1 MADTTIKFLSY
12 DGLQQYDGLVKQ
24 YVNNAVATGVA
35 TSFKGVSLS
44 DGKLQFWTELPFE
57 NENGILE
64 GLTPAYEITLP
75 KEDLTH
81 FMELVDGAVEGNIA
95 TFGENG
101 QVIDGNV
108 KLADIATKAEVK
120 EVADALDAYEEA
132 NDAAV
137 KEVKEAVEAIEA
149 DYLTSVDKTELSD
162 AIAAEKE
169 RAEGIEGG
177 LETRL
182 AAVEADYLV
191 EADKTELANAIK
203 AITDDYL
210 VEADKT
216 ALQEAIDKVAEDLV
230 AEAEVARAAE
240 KVNADAIAAEKER
253 AEAAEKVNAD
263 AIAAI
268 KEDVDAFFL
277 NADMTESAKD
287 TLKELQEYIASD
299 ETGAAAMAASIKEN
313 ADDIDAL
320 EGRMDTVEGA
330 VATKAEQAD
339 LEAEVERATKAE
351 AQALTDAKAYTDA
364 EVLKD
369 RNRLDALEA
378 KFDGE
383 DSVADQIADAL
394 EEAKGYTDAEVK
406 KLAEGAVAAN
416 AEEIAKIN
424 DAETGILK
432 QAKDYVDGKDSAMNA
447 RVEALEAIDHDH
459 DNKDVLDGITAEQV
473 EAWDAAEQNAKDY
486 VDGLN
491 TAMDARVKVVEEAS
505 ATHAKQADL
514 EAEVQA
520 RKDADAAIEAKIGEV
535 AEGKTVVG
543 MIADAQAAAT
553 YDDEEVRGLISDN
566 ADAIDAINNEETG
579 ILKQAKDYTD
589 AEVKALA
596 DSLVEISTSEIN
608 ALFGI
613 TE

>member
-1 MADTTIKFLSY
+1 MAEIKFLSY
-12 DGLQQYDGLVKQ
+12 TGLSQYDALIKG
-24 YVNNAVATGVA
+24 YVNDAVATGIA

-44 DGKLQFWTELPFE
+44 EGKLQFWTELPMGTE
-57 NENGILE
+57 EK
-64 GLTPAYEITLP
+64 PAYEVTLP

-95 TFGENG
+95 SFGANG

-108 KLADIATKAEVK
+108 KLADLATKAEVK

-137 KEVKEAVEAIEA
+137 KEVKDAVEALDEKVGDLPEGTDATTVIEYINKKTEGIATDAALAELQDTVDAIEA

-162 AIAAEKE
+162 AI
-169 RAEGIEGG
+169 
-177 LETRL
+177 
-182 AAVEADYLV
+182 V
-191 EADKTELANAIK
+191 
-203 AITDDYL
+203 
-210 VEADKT
+210 
-216 ALQEAIDKVAEDLV
+216 
-230 AEAEVARAAE
+230 
-240 KVNADAIAAEKER
+240 AEKER

-383 DSVADQIADAL
+383 DSVADQIGAAL
-394 EEAKGYTDAEVK
+394 EEAKEYTDA
-406 KLAEGAVAAN
+406 LAEGAVADNTA
-416 AEEIAKIN
+416 AIEAIN

-432 QAKDYVDGKDSAMNA
+432 QAKDYVDGKDSAMNT
-447 RVEALEAIDHDH
+447 RVEAL
-459 DNKDVLDGITAEQV
+459 
-473 EAWDAAEQNAKDY
+473 
-486 VDGLN
+486 
-491 TAMDARVKVVEEAS
+491 EEAS
-505 ATHAKQADL
+505 ATHATAAALAD
-514 EAEVQA
+514 EVQA

-535 AEGKTVVG
+535 AEGKTVVEMIAG
-543 MIADAQAAAT
+543 ADAEVRELIEALDENKADKDQVAEDIADA
-553 YDDEEVRGLISDN
+553 
-566 ADAIDAINNEETG
+566 
-579 ILKQAKDYTD
+579 
-589 AEVKALA
+589 VKAEEDARIEAVQGVQDAVDELA
-596 DSLVEISTSEIN
+596 GTHAEDKEALEAADKALSDRLDVLEAVEHVEITEAEIK